1 MNNSPFFSIVIPTY
15 NRAGFIRK
23 TIDSALSQSFQNF
36 EVIVVDDGSTDNTEE
51 VVRSIDAQKIHYYKK
66 QNGERAAA
74 RNFGAVLSKG
84 QFINFV
90 DSDDLLHPN
99 HLDVATQFIE
109 KNKTADVF
117 HLGYEIK
124 NDIGK
129 LRAINNIRSVND
141 EIVNGN
147 RLSCNGV
154 FIRREVLLKNPFNE
168 DRALSSLEDWEL
180 WIRLSARYPFLNDN
194 SITSTIVQHDSR
206 SVMTADTSKI
216 KTKVDR
222 FVHYV
227 INDEQNRKYYG
238 QRLNKAVA
246 SAFTYAS
253 LHLAMANES
262 KREVFH
268 YLWKGVKTYPG
279 EILKKRFLVIMKK
292 LISH

>member
-1 MNNSPFFSIVIPTY
+1 MSELLFSIVIPTY
-15 NRAGFIRK
+15 NRSGFIRK
-23 TIDSALSQSFQNF
+23 TIDSVLNQSFQNF
-36 EVIVVDDGSTDNTEE
+36 EVIVVDDGSSDNTEE
-51 VVRSIDAQKIHYYKK
+51 VVRSINDQKICYYKK

-74 RNFGAVLSKG
+74 RNFGAAFSKG
-84 QFINFV
+84 HFINFL
-90 DSDDLLHPN
+90 DSDDLLYPN
-99 HLDVATQFIE
+99 HLDVATKFIE
-109 KNKTADVF
+109 KNKTVDAF

-124 NDIGK
+124 NNIGDI
-129 LRAINNIRSVND
+129 RSINNIRSVNNR
-141 EIVNGN
+141 IVNGN
-147 RLSCNGV
+147 MLSCNGV
-154 FIRREVLLKNPFNE
+154 FIRRNVLLKNPFNE
-168 DRALSSLEDWEL
+168 DRSLSSLEDWEL
-180 WIRLSARYPFLNDN
+180 WIRLSARYLFLNDN
-194 SITSTIVQHDSR
+194 SITSTIVQHNSR
-206 SVMTADTSKI
+206 SVMTVDISKI

-227 INDEQNRKYYG
+227 TNDEQNRRYYG